1 MESPAGASLAVL
13 PGPLPTPAR
22 AAVTAEGPESRQE
35 GTLRIV
41 CRDGDVGV
49 PAEFTSSGD
58 QPPRE
63 EPAQNAGSERWHPG
77 PLRCLSA
84 EQLVPGARGPPGQ
97 CE

>member
-1 MESPAGASLAVL
+1 MPGV
-13 PGPLPTPAR
+13 PGPGRRWDSGEVEAEGAGTGPAAAPRSPRQAQAKLSGRAR

-49 PAEFTSSGD
+49 PGEFTSSGD

-63 EPAQNAGSERWHPG
+63 EPAPFALFVG
-77 PLRCLSA
+77 
-84 EQLVPGARGPPGQ
+84 
-97 CE
+97 